1 MRAAVAFAAA
11 LAACV
16 ACGLALG
23 ADARLDPTF
32 ARTGKVTIDLGG
44 AERAQALL
52 LQPDG
57 KILVSGA
64 SGAGT
69 SSAFVERLN
78 GDGSVDTTFH
88 GDGRLML
95 DATGVDQV
103 PALALEADG
112 KLLVAWQT
120 LTTTGE
126 TVTYHVRLLR
136 LNADGTPDTSF
147 ASGGTAEIF
156 SGGAPGLQGGGPAGA
171 QGIAVLPDGRIA
183 VLLATQIYGLRP
195 DGSAE
200 WSSGLTFPGLTAEG
214 HAVAAAPA
222 GRILVA
228 GAVGDAGTSR
238 ASITAFVTGGS
249 LDTTFGPPVGGGLGT
264 GTAVGLAVL
273 PDGRLAVATRTAV
286 FLLTANGVRES
297 AAPVAGQ
304 VTALAV
310 DAQQRI
316 VVATAAGLTRFTMA
330 LKPDPTFGA
339 GGTAGLGTAEPV
351 ALAVQPDGK
360 VVVAVTQA
368 GDAAVLRIPAD
379 APVRPPAATL
389 TRHPPRTLHARH
401 ARVTFA
407 FRSDTAGATFRCAID
422 ASPLRSCRSPAA
434 YTVGRGTHTFRVRAV
449 STGLNGP
456 AATFLFSVVGPR

>member
-1 MRAAVAFAAA
+1 MRAAIAFAVALVLCGTA
-11 LAACV
+11 LAAD
-16 ACGLALG
+16 G
-23 ADARLDPTF
+23 RLDPTF
-32 ARTGKVTIDLGG
+32 GLKGEVTIDLGG

-57 KILVSGA
+57 KPFGAPWRSARALPSWSGGTATAPSTRRSTGRAADARRDRRRPGSGA
-64 SGAGT
+64 RP
-69 SSAFVERLN
+69 E
-78 GDGSVDTTFH
+78 
-88 GDGRLML
+88 
-95 DATGVDQV
+95 
-103 PALALEADG
+103 PDG

-126 TVTYHVRLLR
+126 TVMYHVRLLR

-156 SGGAPGLQGGGPAGA
+156 TGGAAGLQGGGPAGA
-171 QGIAVLPDGRIA
+171 QGIAVLPDGRIV

-200 WSSGLTFPGLTAEG
+200 WNSALTFPGLTAEG
-214 HAVAAAPA
+214 HKVAAAPG

-228 GAVGDAGTSR
+228 GAIGDAGTSN
-238 ASITAFVTGGS
+238 AIVEAFLTGGS
-249 LDTTFGPPVGGGLGT
+249 FDTTFGPPVGGGLGK

-286 FLLTANGVRES
+286 FRLSANGATE
-297 AAPVAGQ
+297 ATAPVAGQ

-316 VVATAAGLTRFTMA
+316 VVATATGLTRFTTA

-339 GGTAGLGTAEPV
+339 GGTAGLAIAQPT

-360 VVVAVTQA
+360 LVVAATQA
-368 GDAAVLRIPAD
+368 GDAAVLRLPAMD
-379 APVRPPAATL
+379 PCACPAS
-389 TRHPPRTLHARH
+389 R
-401 ARVTFA
+401 
-407 FRSDTAGATFRCAID
+407 
-422 ASPLRSCRSPAA
+422 
-434 YTVGRGTHTFRVRAV
+434 
-449 STGLNGP
+449 
-456 AATFLFSVVGPR
+456 